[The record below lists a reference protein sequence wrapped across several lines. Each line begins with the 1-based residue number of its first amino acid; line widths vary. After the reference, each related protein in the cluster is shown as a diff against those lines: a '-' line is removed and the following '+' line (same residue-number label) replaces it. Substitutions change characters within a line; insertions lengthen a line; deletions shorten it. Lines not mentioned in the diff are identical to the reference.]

1 MQLHFI
7 CVEAKGN
14 HHLTWPVQ
22 FNIILGVAFGLQ
34 YLHENQSRII
44 HEDIKASNIL
54 LDQNLQ
60 AKIAD
65 FGLAFLFPNDKTHI
79 SMIEIVDTM

>member
-1 MQLHFI
+1 
-7 CVEAKGN
+7 
-14 HHLTWPVQ
+14 
-22 FNIILGVAFGLQ
+22 
-34 YLHENQSRII
+34 
-44 HEDIKASNIL
+44 L

-79 SMIEIVDTM
+79 SMAEIVGTK